1 VASDGGGFNVLPEY
15 LFRVG
20 LDQWPGPMLMHVCL
34 SFLGLGLG
42 TGEEKGSALWRSEK
56 RTELFKSCLFSQ
68 VRMVVGTISVAELL
82 TE

>member
-1 VASDGGGFNVLPEY
+1 MASDGGGFNVLPEY

-56 RTELFKSCLFSQ
+56 KNCSRVVCFSQ
-68 VRMVVGTISVAELL
+68 EALVGTISVAELL